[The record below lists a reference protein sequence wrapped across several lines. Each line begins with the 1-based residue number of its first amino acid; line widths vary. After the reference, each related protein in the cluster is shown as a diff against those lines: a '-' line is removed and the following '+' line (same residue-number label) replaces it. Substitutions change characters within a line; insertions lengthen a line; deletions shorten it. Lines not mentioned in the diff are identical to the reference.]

1 MGSKSRNNTFS
12 VRLGRPPRRWRLA
25 LAAMVVASYVGAGV
39 VGAQVPSRDLTSYV
53 LLGLDKIQ
61 MKEFSFTNV
70 GNIGVNATG
79 GTMQWGRKSFFFNG
93 TQVVADIV
101 NRAGDHSSLSCLFAN
116 DVNSPLANITIRD
129 CGQGPLAWAP
139 TPLINAL
146 PPAPS
151 CSPGTT
157 GVTAGKG
164 GAQTLAPGSYGKLR
178 VLNGATLELDGGS
191 YCFADVKLGRKSRIV
206 AKAPVDITSMGRY
219 VSGPYS
225 RLLPADGSGVGAAEI
240 GVGVAGRLVKLS
252 HRNQIFGVFYA
263 PNA

>member
-12 VRLGRPPRRWRLA
+12 VRLGRPPRRWCLA

-70 GNIGVNATG
+70 GNIGVNAAG

-116 DVNSPLANITIRD
+116 DVNSPLANITIRTRP
-129 CGQGPLAWAP
+129 GPANLGSDAADQRTAARP
-139 TPLINAL
+139 ELQPGDHRGDGREGRL
-146 PPAPS
+146 PAP
-151 CSPGTT
+151 GTRV
-157 GVTAGKG
+157 VTASC
-164 GAQTLAPGSYGKLR
+164 GS
-178 VLNGATLELDGGS
+178 
-191 YCFADVKLGRKSRIV
+191 
-206 AKAPVDITSMGRY
+206 
-219 VSGPYS
+219 
-225 RLLPADGSGVGAAEI
+225 
-240 GVGVAGRLVKLS
+240 
-252 HRNQIFGVFYA
+252 
-263 PNA
+263 